1 MSTNEEKRGARK
13 VRKGTVTSK
22 MGAKSVVVKVEYR
35 ELHPLYGKVVVR
47 SKKYHVH
54 DEADTAKVG
63 DVVTIM
69 ETRPL
74 SATRQASIWVAV
86 RSPRVSAL
94 RPNSPYASSVP
105 DVAYPARLPFETL
118 RYLTLL
124 GIKGMAYFPSLRSP
138 RSRRSPRRS
147 PRG

>member
-1 MSTNEEKRGARK
+1 MNANETKRGARK

-47 SKKYHVH
+47 AKKYHAH
-54 DEADTAKVG
+54 DESDKVKVG

-74 SATRQASIWVAV
+74 SATKRW
-86 RSPRVSAL
+86 RV
-94 RPNSPYASSVP
+94 V
-105 DVAYPARLPFETL
+105 E
-118 RYLTLL
+118 
-124 GIKGMAYFPSLRSP
+124 GK
-138 RSRRSPRRS
+138 
-147 PRG
+147 